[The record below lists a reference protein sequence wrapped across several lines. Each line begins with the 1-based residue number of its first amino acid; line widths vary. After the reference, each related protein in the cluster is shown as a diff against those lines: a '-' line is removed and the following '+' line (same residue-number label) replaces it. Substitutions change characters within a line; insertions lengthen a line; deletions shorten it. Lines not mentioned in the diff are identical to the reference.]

1 MSLRSRCP
9 SGAISPS
16 SFRSSPE
23 RLSLITDRA
32 RIVALQIL
40 LAPLR
45 HRVTILGRIRIALH
59 PVKWQFTD
67 GFRAR
72 RINVHILAEAVGVNQ
87 KRALPSFRQ
96 SRQTAR
102 VEINPHLVAAAG

>member
-9 SGAISPS
+9 SGAIPPS

-23 RLSLITDRA
+23 RLSLITNRA
-32 RIVALQIL
+32 RIVEPQIL

-45 HRVTILGRIRIALH
+45 HRVTILGRIRIAFH
-59 PVKWQFTD
+59 PVKRQFAD

-72 RINVHILAEAVGVNQ
+72 RIYIHILAEAVGENQ
-87 KRALPSFRQ
+87 KRALPSSRQ
-96 SRQTAR
+96 SRETAR
-102 VEINPHLVAAAG
+102 VEI